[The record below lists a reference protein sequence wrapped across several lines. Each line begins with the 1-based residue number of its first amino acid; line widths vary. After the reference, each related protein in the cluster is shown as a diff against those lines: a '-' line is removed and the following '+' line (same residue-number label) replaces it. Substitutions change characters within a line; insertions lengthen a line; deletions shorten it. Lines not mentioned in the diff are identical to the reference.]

1 MGNFRKA
8 IDNYQNSCISAGRRK
23 MGDEIHGQ
31 VFPESS
37 GWCNR
42 LKESRCLLR
51 TILNLLTDHTSSN
64 KILNILGHCWPEK
77 IFLQSVKGLNQSKV
91 TTHRG

>member
-1 MGNFRKA
+1 MDSFRKA

-37 GWCNR
+37 GWCNK
-42 LKESRCLLR
+42 LEESCYLLR
-51 TILNLLTDHTSSN
+51 AILNLLTDHTSSN
-64 KILNILGHCWPEK
+64 KILNILRHRWPK
-77 IFLQSVKGLNQSKV
+77 FFFLQSVKGLNQS
-91 TTHRG
+91 